1 MNDILEHFHIPKSG
15 KTKQRISVKEIIDQ
29 LNPTAQDKKVLNSE
43 VNSIYLEGV
52 LDAQTLRIPPYVS
65 DEHLY
70 EAIYVLQ
77 ISLKSEQHFSLI
89 NEKLHAA
96 FPNPLIIVYLIADKV
111 RVSLAPKR
119 ISKLTKDK
127 SVIESIYSTSAFVI
141 DEKHLDFFGL
151 LNLSDVKA
159 LNLKEFYDK
168 LTDIV
173 YSERLI
179 ELIGLF
185 PRQIPKTMDL
195 KQCIKKIEDEKDNLN
210 ELNSNYKQATM
221 MSEKMDYHMKIKNKE
236 HEIDRFISDLK
247 EELINE

>member
-1 MNDILEHFHIPKSG
+1 MNDILEYFHIPKSG
-15 KTKQRISVKEIIDQ
+15 KTRQRISVKEIIDQ
-29 LNPTAQDKKVLNSE
+29 LNPAAQDKKVLNLE

-52 LDAQTLRIPPYVS
+52 MDAQTLRIPSYVS
-65 DEHLY
+65 EEHVY

-96 FPNPLIIVYLIADKV
+96 FPNPLIIVYLIADKI

-119 ISKLTKDK
+119 INKLTKDK
-127 SVIESIYSTSAFVI
+127 SVIESVYSTSTFVI
-141 DEKHLDFFGL
+141 DEKHLDFLGL
-151 LNLSDVKA
+151 LNVSEVKA
-159 LNLKEFYDK
+159 LNLKDFYEK
-168 LTDIV
+168 LTDII

-179 ELIGLF
+179 EMIGSF
-185 PRQIPKTMDL
+185 PRYIPKTMDL
-195 KQCIKKIEDEKDNLN
+195 RQNIKKIEDETSILN
-210 ELNSNYKQATM
+210 KLNNNYKQATM

>member
-1 MNDILEHFHIPKSG
+1 MNDILEYFHIPKSG
-15 KTKQRISVKEIIDQ
+15 KTRQRISVKEIIDQ
-29 LNPTAQDKKVLNSE
+29 LNPAAQDKKVLNLE

-52 LDAQTLRIPPYVS
+52 MDAQTLRIPSYAS
-65 DEHLY
+65 EEHVY

-96 FPNPLIIVYLIADKV
+96 FPNPLIIVYLIADKI

-119 ISKLTKDK
+119 INKLTKDK
-127 SVIESIYSTSAFVI
+127 SVIESVYSTSTFVI
-141 DEKHLDFFGL
+141 DEKHLDFLGL
-151 LNLSDVKA
+151 LNVSEVKA
-159 LNLKEFYDK
+159 LNLKDFYEK
-168 LTDIV
+168 LTDII

-179 ELIGLF
+179 EMIGSF
-185 PRQIPKTMDL
+185 PRYIPKTMDL
-195 KQCIKKIEDEKDNLN
+195 RQNIKKIEDETSILN
-210 ELNSNYKQATM
+210 KLNNNYKQATM

>member
-1 MNDILEHFHIPKSG
+1 MNDILEYFHIPKSG

-29 LNPTAQDKKVLNSE
+29 LNPAAQDKKVLNSE

-52 LDAQTLRIPPYVS
+52 LDAQTLRIPSYVS

-77 ISLKSEQHFSLI
+77 VSLKTDQHFSLI

-96 FPNPLIIVYLIADKV
+96 FPNPLIIVYFIADKL

-127 SVIESIYSTSAFVI
+127 SVIESVYSTSTFVI
-141 DEKHLDFFGL
+141 DEKHLDFLGL
-151 LNLSDVKA
+151 LNVSDVKA
-159 LNLKEFYDK
+159 LNLREFYDK
-168 LTDIV
+168 LTDTV

-185 PRQIPKTMDL
+185 PRQIPNTMNL
-195 KQCIKKIEDEKDNLN
+195 KQSIKKIEDETSIMN
-210 ELNSNYKQATM
+210 ELNNNYKQATM
-221 MSEKMDYHMKIKNKE
+221 MSEKMDYHMKIMNKK

>member
-1 MNDILEHFHIPKSG
+1 MNDILEYFHIPKSG
-15 KTKQRISVKEIIDQ
+15 KTRQRISLKEIIDQ
-29 LNPTAQDKKVLNSE
+29 LNPTAQDKKILNSE

-52 LDAQTLRIPPYVS
+52 LDAQTIRIPSYLS

-77 ISLKSEQHFSLI
+77 VSLKTDQHFSLI

-119 ISKLTKDK
+119 INKLTKDK
-127 SVIESIYSTSAFVI
+127 SVIESVYSTSAFVI
-141 DEKHLDFFGL
+141 DEKHLDFLDL
-151 LNLSDVKA
+151 LNVSNVKA

-168 LTDIV
+168 LTDTV

-185 PRQIPKTMDL
+185 PRQIPNTMNL
-195 KQCIKKIEDEKDNLN
+195 KQSIKKIEDETSIMN
-210 ELNSNYKQATM
+210 ELNNNYKQATM
-221 MSEKMDYHMKIKNKE
+221 MSEKMDYHMKIMNKK

>member
-1 MNDILEHFHIPKSG
+1 MSDILEYFHIPKSG

-52 LDAQTLRIPPYVS
+52 LDAHTLRIPSYVS

-77 ISLKSEQHFSLI
+77 ISLKTDQHFSLI

-96 FPNPLIIVYLIADKV
+96 FPNPLIIVYLIDDKV
-111 RVSLAPKR
+111 IVSLAPKR
-119 ISKLTKDK
+119 INKLTKDK
-127 SVIESIYSTSAFVI
+127 SVIESVYSTSAFLI
-141 DEKHLDFFGL
+141 DEKHRDFLSL
-151 LNLSDVKA
+151 LNVSDVKA

-168 LTDIV
+168 MTDTV

-179 ELIGLF
+179 ELIGSF
-185 PRQIPKTMDL
+185 PRQVPNTMNL
-195 KQCIKKIEDEKDNLN
+195 KQSINKIEDETSILN
-210 ELNSNYKQATM
+210 ELKNNYKQATM

-236 HEIDRFISDLK
+236 LEIDRFISDLK
-247 EELINE
+247 EELIDE

>member
-1 MNDILEHFHIPKSG
+1 MNDILAYFHIPKSG
-15 KTKQRISVKEIIDQ
+15 KTRQRISLKEIIDQ

-43 VNSIYLEGV
+43 VNSICLEGV
-52 LDAQTLRIPPYVS
+52 LDAQTLRIPSYVS

-77 ISLKSEQHFSLI
+77 VSIKTDQHFSLI

-96 FPNPLIIVYLIADKV
+96 FPNPLIIVYFIADKV

-119 ISKLTKDK
+119 INKLTKDK
-127 SVIESIYSTSAFVI
+127 SVIESVYSTSAFLT
-141 DEKHLDFFGL
+141 DEKHRDFLGL
-151 LNLSDVKA
+151 LNVSDVKA
-159 LNLKEFYDK
+159 LNLKEFYEK

-179 ELIGLF
+179 ELIGSF
-185 PRQIPKTMDL
+185 PRQIPNTMNL
-195 KQCIKKIEDEKDNLN
+195 KKCIKKIEDETSILN

-236 HEIDRFISDLK
+236 HEIDIFISDLK

>member
-1 MNDILEHFHIPKSG
+1 MNDILEYFHIPKSG

-29 LNPTAQDKKVLNSE
+29 LNPTAQDKKALNSE

-52 LDAQTLRIPPYVS
+52 LDAQTLRIPSYVS

-77 ISLKSEQHFSLI
+77 VSLKTEQHFSLI

-96 FPNPLIIVYLIADKV
+96 FPNPLIIGYLIADKL

-119 ISKLTKDK
+119 INKLTKDK
-127 SVIESIYSTSAFVI
+127 SVIESVYTTNTFVI
-141 DEKHLDFFGL
+141 DEKHLDFLDL
-151 LNLSDVKA
+151 LNVSKVKA
-159 LNLKEFYDK
+159 LSLKELYDK
-168 LTDIV
+168 LTDTV

-179 ELIGLF
+179 ELIGTF
-185 PRQIPKTMDL
+185 PRHIPKTMDL
-195 KQCIKKIEDEKDNLN
+195 NQRIKKIEDETSILN
-210 ELNSNYKQATM
+210 ELKSNYKQATM
-221 MSEKMDYHMKIKNKE
+221 MSEKMDYHMKIKNNE

-247 EELINE
+247 EELNNE

>member
-1 MNDILEHFHIPKSG
+1 MNDILEYFHIPKSG
-15 KTKQRISVKEIIDQ
+15 KTKLRISVKEIIDQ
-29 LNPTAQDKKVLNSE
+29 LNPTAQDRKVLNSE

-52 LDAQTLRIPPYVS
+52 LDAQTLRIPSYVS

-77 ISLKSEQHFSLI
+77 VSLKIDQYFSLI

-119 ISKLTKDK
+119 INKLTKDK
-127 SVIESIYSTSAFVI
+127 SVIESVYSTSTFVI
-141 DEKHLDFFGL
+141 DEKHLDFLDL
-151 LNLSDVKA
+151 LNVSDVKA

-168 LTDIV
+168 LTDTV

-185 PRQIPKTMDL
+185 PNQIPKTMDL
-195 KQCIKKIEDEKDNLN
+195 KQCIKKIEDEKGNLN

>member
-1 MNDILEHFHIPKSG
+1 MNEILEYFHIPKSG
-15 KTKQRISVKEIIDQ
+15 KTRQRISLKEIIDQ

-52 LDAQTLRIPPYVS
+52 LDAQTIRIPSYVS

-77 ISLKSEQHFSLI
+77 VSLKTDQHFSLI
-89 NEKLHAA
+89 NEKIHAA
-96 FPNPLIIVYLIADKV
+96 FPNPLIIIYLTTDKV

-119 ISKLTKDK
+119 INKLTKDK
-127 SVIESIYSTSAFVI
+127 SVIESIYTTNTFVI
-141 DEKHLDFFGL
+141 DEKHLDFLTL
-151 LNLSDVKA
+151 LNVSEVEV
-159 LNLKEFYDK
+159 LNLKEFYEK
-168 LTDIV
+168 LTDTI

-179 ELIGLF
+179 ELIGSF

-195 KQCIKKIEDEKDNLN
+195 KQCIKKIEDETSNLN
-210 ELNSNYKQATM
+210 ELNSNFKQATM

>member
-1 MNDILEHFHIPKSG
+1 MNDILEYFHIPKSG

-29 LNPTAQDKKVLNSE
+29 LNPTAQDKKALNSE

-52 LDAQTLRIPPYVS
+52 LDAQTLRIPSYVS

-77 ISLKSEQHFSLI
+77 VSLKTEQHFSLI

-96 FPNPLIIVYLIADKV
+96 FPNPLIIVYLIADKL

-119 ISKLTKDK
+119 INKLTKDK
-127 SVIESIYSTSAFVI
+127 SVIESVYSTSTFVI
-141 DEKHLDFFGL
+141 DEKHLDFLDL
-151 LNLSDVKA
+151 LNVSDVKA
-159 LNLKEFYDK
+159 LNLKGFYDK
-168 LTDIV
+168 LTDTV

-195 KQCIKKIEDEKDNLN
+195 KQCIKKIEDEKGNLN

>member
-1 MNDILEHFHIPKSG
+1 MSNILEYFHIPKLG
-15 KTKQRISVKEIIDQ
+15 KTKQRIPVKEIIEQ
-29 LNPTAQDKKVLNSE
+29 LEPSVKDKRILNTEIS
-43 VNSIYLEGV
+43 SIYLEGV
-52 LDAQTLRIPPYVS
+52 LDAQTIRIPSYVS

-77 ISLKSEQHFSLI
+77 VSLKTDQHFSLI
-89 NEKLHAA
+89 NEKIHAA
-96 FPNPLIIVYLIADKV
+96 FPNPLIIVYLISDKV

-119 ISKLTKDK
+119 INKLTKDK
-127 SVIESIYSTSAFVI
+127 SVIESVYSTSAFVI
-141 DEKHLDFFGL
+141 DEKHRDFLGL
-151 LNLSDVKA
+151 LNVSDVKA
-159 LNLKEFYDK
+159 LNLKDFYEK

-179 ELIGLF
+179 ELIGSF
-185 PRQIPKTMDL
+185 PRQIPKTMNL
-195 KQCIKKIEDEKDNLN
+195 KQSIKKIEDETSSLN

-236 HEIDRFISDLK
+236 HEIDRFILDLK

>member
-1 MNDILEHFHIPKSG
+1 MNDILEYFHIPKSG
-15 KTKQRISVKEIIDQ
+15 KTRQRISVKEIIDQ

-52 LDAQTLRIPPYVS
+52 LDAQTLRIPSYVS

-77 ISLKSEQHFSLI
+77 VSLKTEQHFSLI

-96 FPNPLIIVYLIADKV
+96 FPNPLIIGYLIADKL

-119 ISKLTKDK
+119 INKLTKDK
-127 SVIESIYSTSAFVI
+127 SVIESVYSTSTFVI
-141 DEKHLDFFGL
+141 DEKHLDFLGL
-151 LNLSDVKA
+151 LNVSDVKA
-159 LNLKEFYDK
+159 LNLKEFYEK
-168 LTDIV
+168 LTEIV

-185 PRQIPKTMDL
+185 PRQIPNTMNL
-195 KQCIKKIEDEKDNLN
+195 KQSIKKIEDETRILN
-210 ELNSNYKQATM
+210 ELNNNYKQATM
-221 MSEKMDYHMKIKNKE
+221 MSEKMDYHMMIINKE
-236 HEIDRFISDLK
+236 HEINSLLFVMRGVLLND
-247 EELINE
+247 

>member
-1 MNDILEHFHIPKSG
+1 MNDILEYFHIPKSG
-15 KTKQRISVKEIIDQ
+15 KTRQRISVKEISDQ
-29 LNPTAQDKKVLNSE
+29 LNPTAQDKKVLNLE

-52 LDAQTLRIPPYVS
+52 LDAQTLRIPSYVS

-77 ISLKSEQHFSLI
+77 VSLKTDQHFSLI

-96 FPNPLIIVYLIADKV
+96 FPNPLIIVYLIADRA

-119 ISKLTKDK
+119 INKLTKDK
-127 SVIESIYSTSAFVI
+127 SVIESVYYTSTFVI
-141 DEKHLDFFGL
+141 DEKHHDFLAL
-151 LNLSDVKA
+151 LNVSEVKA
-159 LNLKEFYDK
+159 LNLKDFYEK
-168 LTDIV
+168 LTDTI

-179 ELIGLF
+179 EMIGSF
-185 PRQIPKTMDL
+185 PRHIPKTMDL
-195 KQCIKKIEDEKDNLN
+195 KQSIKKIEDETSILN
-210 ELNSNYKQATM
+210 ELNNNYKQATM